1 MRHLPNIITLANLF
15 CGCMAI
21 IAIFNAKLEMAGM
34 LVIIAAVLDFLD
46 GFAARMLKAYSDIG
60 KQLDSLADMVTF
72 GVVPGL
78 MLYTIFYMGNASS
91 DLTENQLLIGQHSM
105 LLVTLFS
112 ALRLAKFNI
121 DTRQTDYFIGV
132 PTPANTL
139 VVISLAIVLSHDEF
153 GWSSII
159 YHPFF
164 LIGFAL
170 LSSWLMVAEIPLIS
184 FKFTSFG
191 FSENKGRYLLLL
203 ISLLSLLIFRYA
215 AAPVIVFFYVLLS
228 LIFPPHK
235 KKP

>member
-1 MRHLPNIITLANLF
+1 MRHLPNIITLGNLL

-21 IAIFNAKLEMAGM
+21 IAIFNAKLEYAGV
-34 LVIIAAVLDFLD
+34 LVMIAAVLDFLD
-46 GFAARMLKAYSDIG
+46 GFLARLLKAYSEIG

-78 MLYTIFYMGNASS
+78 MLYTIFYMGAATADYSETA
-91 DLTENQLLIGQHSM
+91 LFIGQHTM

-121 DTRQTDYFIGV
+121 DTRQTSYFIGV

-139 VVISLAIVLSHDEF
+139 MVISFAFILGKDEF
-153 GWSSII
+153 GLSPII
-159 YHPFF
+159 YHPGF

-170 LSSWLMVAEIPLIS
+170 ISSWLLVAEIPLLS
-184 FKFTSFG
+184 LKFKSYDWK
-191 FSENKGRYLLLL
+191 SNKGQYLLLI
-203 ISLLSLLIFRYA
+203 ISLLSLVIFRYA
-215 AAPVIVFFYVLLS
+215 AMPVIIIFYVILS

-235 KKP
+235 QTT

>member
-1 MRHLPNIITLANLF
+1 MRHLPNIITLGNLL

-21 IAIFNAKLEMAGM
+21 IAIFNAKLEYAGV

-46 GFAARMLKAYSDIG
+46 GFLARLLKAYSEIG

-78 MLYTIFYMGNASS
+78 MLYTIFYMGAATADYSE
-91 DLTENQLLIGQHSM
+91 TALLIGQHIM

-121 DTRQTDYFIGV
+121 DTRQTSYFIGV

-139 VVISLAIVLSHDEF
+139 MVISFAFILGKDEF
-153 GWSSII
+153 GLSPII
-159 YHPFF
+159 YHPGL

-170 LSSWLMVAEIPLIS
+170 VSSWLLVAEIPLLS
-184 FKFTSFG
+184 LKFKSYDWK
-191 FSENKGRYLLLL
+191 SNKGQYLLLI
-203 ISLLSLLIFRYA
+203 ISLLSLVIFRYA
-215 AAPVIVFFYVLLS
+215 GMPVIIIFYVILS
-228 LIFPPHK
+228 LIFPPNK
-235 KKP
+235 QTT